1 MAQLNV
7 SPPSLPAAED
17 KYERQYFDKFSNV
30 LRLFFNQLSNPGP
43 IGATSLN
50 LDLNT
55 LPTDADYAQLRDGD
69 VYRDRYDPVNGLKI
83 KAPRTLL
90 GVSATGS
97 VGTVGVT
104 ISKAL
109 TGVAAAGATGTVT
122 P

>member
-1 MAQLNV
+1 MPRLNV
-7 SPPSLPAAED
+7 VPPSLPLAGSV
-17 KYERQYFDKFSNV
+17 YEQGYFDKLSNV
-30 LRLFFNQLSNPGP
+30 LRLYFNQLSNPGP

-83 KAPRTLL
+83 KAPLTLL